1 MNERIASGGYR
12 TGIDRDAVRRVEL
25 QVQSILAAAGAVF
38 GAAVAV
44 VAATH
49 LDIASEF
56 VFMLGLLPVA
66 IGTAVGVRWASR
78 VTSAL
83 RR

>member
-1 MNERIASGGYR
+1 MNERIASTGYR
-12 TGIDRDAVRRVEL
+12 SGIDRDAVRRVEL
-25 QVQSILAAAGAVF
+25 QVQSVLAAAGAVF
-38 GAAVAV
+38 GAAAAV

-49 LDIASEF
+49 LGIASEF
-56 VFMLGLLPVA
+56 VFILGLLAVA
-66 IGTAVGVRWASR
+66 IGTAVGVLWASR

>member
-1 MNERIASGGYR
+1 MNERIASTRYR

-38 GAAVAV
+38 GAAAAV
-44 VAATH
+44 LAVTH
-49 LDIASEF
+49 LGIASEF
-56 VFMLGLLPVA
+56 IFMLGLLAVA
-66 IGTAVGVRWASR
+66 IGTAAGVLSASR